1 MIKLGKNTEL
11 VHNRRLDTYDQS
23 MKQRKEIVNLDQK
36 IKNLKAANDQM
47 KTLNILTL

>member
-23 MKQRKEIVNLDQK
+23 MEQRKEIVNLDQK

-47 KTLNILTL
+47 KSLNILTL

>member
-23 MKQRKEIVNLDQK
+23 MEQRKEIVNLNQK

-47 KTLNILTL
+47 KSLNILTL